1 MATKEEKRNDIL
13 KAAMKVISES
23 GFEKA
28 TIEDIAKEAG
38 IGKGTVYEYFESK
51 NTLFLDMLR
60 YGVKQYQEGLTE
72 ALSQAD
78 GIFEAIRNYSSYS
91 AEFMSQH
98 IDIVNSSM
106 SGQSLPEE
114 MRLQMMENWATI
126 HQTIEEKVREGIRLR
141 DIRANIDPV
150 MAASA
155 IIGGTN
161 QYIMRKIFLD
171 KERPEDIDHTEITK
185 VIVYGLGW

>member
-23 GFEKA
+23 GFERA

-60 YGVKQYQEGLTE
+60 YGVKQYQEGLTQ
-72 ALSQAD
+72 ALSQAN
-78 GIFEAIRNYSSYS
+78 GIFEVIRNYSSYS

-126 HQTIEEKVREGIRLR
+126 HQTIEKKVREGIRLR